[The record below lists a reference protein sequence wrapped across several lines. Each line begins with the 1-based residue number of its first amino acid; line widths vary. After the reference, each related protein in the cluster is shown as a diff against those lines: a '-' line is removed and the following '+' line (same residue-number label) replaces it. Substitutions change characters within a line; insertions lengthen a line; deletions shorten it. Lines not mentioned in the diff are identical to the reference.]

1 VVRCRHVVLA
11 AASLVA
17 VACDATKPLPPA
29 VLVSPAALTL
39 EDGQTTK
46 ITATLRNP
54 KGSRSVTWSSS
65 NTAIARVDPTGS
77 VTAIANGTA
86 TVLVKMADDSTIT
99 TSVPVTVS
107 GPAVATMTVSPS
119 VATVFIATSGIGLIA
134 RLRAA
139 DGRVLTGRSVTWAT
153 PNASVAT
160 VSASGVVRGIAPG
173 GPIALTATSEGRT
186 ATAVVRVTHAAELCP
201 FVTTLALGQR
211 TDGRLALG
219 DCEFSIDESYVDV
232 YEITLATPG
241 TVQIDMASAE
251 LDAYLGLFDVTGA
264 FLGEDDNSGGGRNAQ
279 IVKQLNA
286 GRYRVWANTTAGATS
301 GAYALTV
308 TQR

>member
-1 VVRCRHVVLA
+1 VVRCSHVVL

-17 VACDATKPLPPA
+17 VACDSTKPLPPA
-29 VLVSPAALTL
+29 VLVSPASLTL
-39 EDGQTTK
+39 EDGQSAK

-54 KGSRSVTWSSS
+54 KASRSVTWSSS
-65 NTAIARVDPTGS
+65 NTAIAKVDATGS
-77 VTAIANGTA
+77 VTAVANGTA
-86 TVLVKMADDSTIT
+86 TIVVKMVDDSTIST
-99 TSVPVTVS
+99 TVPVTVS
-107 GPAVATMTVSPS
+107 GPAVATMTVTPP
-119 VATVFIATSGIGLIA
+119 VATVFIGTTGIGLIA

-139 DGRVLTGRSVTWAT
+139 DGRVLNGRSVTWTT
-153 PNASVAT
+153 PDASVAT
-160 VSASGVVRGIAPG
+160 VSASGVVRGVAPG

-186 ATAVVRVTHAAELCP
+186 ATALVRVTHAAELCP
-201 FVTTLALGQR
+201 FITALVLGQR

-232 YEITLATPG
+232 YEITLTAPG
-241 TVQIDMASAE
+241 TVQIDMTSTE
-251 LDAYLGLFDVTGA
+251 LDAYLGLFDATRT
-264 FLGEDDNSGGGRNAQ
+264 FLAEDDNSGGGRNAQ

>member
-29 VLVSPAALTL
+29 VLVSPAAVTL

-232 YEITLATPG
+232 YEITLAAPG
-241 TVQIDMASAE
+241 TVQIDMASTE
-251 LDAYLGLFDVTGA
+251 LDAYLGLFEGSGT
-264 FLGEDDNSGGGRNAQ
+264 FLAEDDNSGGGRNAQ
-279 IVKQLNA
+279 IVKQLGA

>member
-17 VACDATKPLPPA
+17 VACDSTKPLPPA

-39 EDGQTTK
+39 EDGQSAK
-46 ITATLRNP
+46 VTATLRNP

-65 NTAIARVDPTGS
+65 NTAIARVDATGS

-86 TVLVKMADDSTIT
+86 TVLVKMADDSTIST
-99 TSVPVTVS
+99 AVPVTVS
-107 GPAVATMTVSPS
+107 GPAVATMTVTPP
-119 VATVFIATSGIGLIA
+119 VATVFIGTSGIGLIA

-186 ATAVVRVTHAAELCP
+186 ATALVRVTHAAELCP
-201 FVTTLALGQR
+201 FVTALVLGLR

-232 YEITLATPG
+232 YEVTLTAPG
-241 TVQIDMASAE
+241 TVQIDMASTE
-251 LDAYLGLFDVTGA
+251 LDSYLGLFDVSGT
-264 FLGEDDNSGGGRNAQ
+264 FLAEDDNSGGGRNAQ

>member
-1 VVRCRHVVLA
+1 MVRCRHVVLA
-11 AASLVA
+11 AASLAA
-17 VACDATKPLPPA
+17 VACDSTKPLPPA

-39 EDGQTTK
+39 EDGQSAK

-65 NTAIARVDPTGS
+65 NTAIARVDALGS

-86 TVLVKMADDSTIT
+86 TVLVKMADDSTIN

-107 GPAVATMTVSPS
+107 GPAVATMTVTPA
-119 VATVFIATSGIGLIA
+119 VATVFIGTSGIGLIA

-139 DGRVLTGRSVTWAT
+139 DGRILTGRSVTWET
-153 PNASVAT
+153 PNANVAT
-160 VSASGVVRGIAPG
+160 VSASGVVRGVSPG

-186 ATAVVRVTHAAELCP
+186 ATALVRVTHAAELCP
-201 FVTTLALGQR
+201 FITALALGQR

-232 YEITLATPG
+232 YEITLTTPG
-241 TVQIDMASAE
+241 TVQIDMASTE
-251 LDAYLGLFDVTGA
+251 LDSYLGLFEGSGT
-264 FLGEDDNSGGGRNAQ
+264 FLAEDDNSGGGRNAQ
-279 IVKQLNA
+279 IVKQLGA

>member
-1 VVRCRHVVLA
+1 VVRCSHVVLA

-17 VACDATKPLPPA
+17 VACDSTKPLPPA

-54 KGSRSVTWSSS
+54 KASRSVTWSSS
-65 NTAIARVDPTGS
+65 NIAIARVDAAGS

-86 TVLVKMADDSTIT
+86 TVLVKMADDSTIS

-107 GPAVATMTVSPS
+107 GPAVATMTVTPS
-119 VATVFIATSGIGLIA
+119 VATVFVGTSGIGFIA

-139 DGRVLTGRSVTWAT
+139 DGRVLTGRAVTWAT

-173 GPIALTATSEGRT
+173 GPISLTATSEGRT

-201 FVTTLALGQR
+201 FVTALALGQR

>member
-1 VVRCRHVVLA
+1 MVRCSHVVLA

-17 VACDATKPLPPA
+17 AACDSTKPLPPA
-29 VLVSPAALTL
+29 VLVSPASLTL
-39 EDGQTTK
+39 EDGQSAK

-54 KGSRSVTWSSS
+54 KASRSVTWSSS
-65 NTAIARVDPTGS
+65 NSAIAKVDATGS
-77 VTAIANGTA
+77 VTAVANGTA
-86 TVLVKMADDSTIT
+86 TVLVKMADDSTINT
-99 TSVPVTVS
+99 AVPVTVS
-107 GPAVATMTVSPS
+107 GPAVATMTVTPP
-119 VATVFIATSGIGLIA
+119 VATVFIGTSGIGLIA

-186 ATAVVRVTHAAELCP
+186 ATALVRVTHAAELCP
-201 FVTTLALGQR
+201 FVTALVLGLR

-232 YEITLATPG
+232 YEVTLTTPG
-241 TVQIDMASAE
+241 TVQIDMASTE
-251 LDAYLGLFDVTGA
+251 LDSYLGLFDVSGT
-264 FLGEDDNSGGGRNAQ
+264 FLAEDDNSGGGRNAQ

-301 GAYALTV
+301 WAYALTV
-308 TQR
+308 TKR

>member
-1 VVRCRHVVLA
+1 
-11 AASLVA
+11 
-17 VACDATKPLPPA
+17 
-29 VLVSPAALTL
+29 
-39 EDGQTTK
+39 
-46 ITATLRNP
+46 
-54 KGSRSVTWSSS
+54 
-65 NTAIARVDPTGS
+65 
-77 VTAIANGTA
+77 
-86 TVLVKMADDSTIT
+86 
-99 TSVPVTVS
+99 VPVTVS
-107 GPAVATMTVSPS
+107 GPAVATMTVTPP
-119 VATVFIATSGIGLIA
+119 VATVFIGTSGIGLIA

-186 ATAVVRVTHAAELCP
+186 ATALVRVTHAAELCP
-201 FVTTLALGQR
+201 FVTALVLGLR

-232 YEITLATPG
+232 YEVTLTAPG
-241 TVQIDMASAE
+241 TVQIDMASTE
-251 LDAYLGLFDVTGA
+251 LDSYLGLFDVSGT
-264 FLGEDDNSGGGRNAQ
+264 FLAEDDNSGGGRNAQ